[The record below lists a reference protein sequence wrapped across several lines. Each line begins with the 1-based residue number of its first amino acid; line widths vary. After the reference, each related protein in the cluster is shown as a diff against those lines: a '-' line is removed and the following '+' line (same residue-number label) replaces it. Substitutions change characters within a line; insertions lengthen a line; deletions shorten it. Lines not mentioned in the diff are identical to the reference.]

1 MDKSQDRATSTTVRT
16 SVSFTCGDASGSQL
30 GGALV
35 FDPADAYAVAM
46 HLEARSGL
54 VVWTFARELLFG
66 GLYEPV
72 GDGDVQVWPCLSEN
86 GSAVVIVELSSPEGM
101 ALIQAPARAV
111 HDFLARTHEI
121 VPVGE
126 EGRHLPIDSLITR
139 LLTID

>member
-1 MDKSQDRATSTTVRT
+1 MDKSQDRATSSTVRAPMT
-16 SVSFTCGDASGSQL
+16 FTCGDASGSRL

-35 FDPADAYAVAM
+35 FDSTDAYAVAM

-54 VVWTFARELLFG
+54 VVWTFARELLLG

-72 GDGDVQVWPCLSEN
+72 GDGDVQVWPCLSEY
-86 GSAVVIVELSSPEGM
+86 GTAVVMIELSSPEGM
-101 ALIQAPARAV
+101 ALIQAPARPV

-126 EGRHLPIDSLITR
+126 EGGHLLIDGLITR
-139 LLTID
+139 LLAE